1 MLPRVSLG
9 WSGGLP
15 LAGSVWLRG
24 PGRPRVA
31 DRKSRPATTRPAGA
45 AADVE
50 IKLLVVDD
58 PAIAE
63 AVEQLRGEWKARTRS
78 TIAIRQAKAA
88 DLVDAEKPGEP
99 FDAVIY
105 PSALLGTLAERGWI
119 APLPAEY
126 AANDELAWS
135 DTFEL
140 VQIAATVWG
149 PKPRAVS
156 FGEALFVCYYRAD
169 LFERFKKHPPRNWAE
184 YHELAAFFHDRKNL
198 EDAAP
203 AAEAAWSGTVEP
215 LATSWGGR
223 VLLARAASY
232 ARHLDNYS
240 TLFQVASMEPLV
252 DGPPFVQ
259 ALEELV
265 ADARFGPSG
274 AAELEP
280 AAARKVAGRPGRHGA
295 RVSRACRRQA
305 ERVGPA
311 EAGDRLRRAARVAEG
326 VQHRRGAVGQAR
338 CRRQPARDALG
349 RGGPLGLDRREQRL
363 SRPGLSTVG
372 LAVGQGVGHAR
383 GIGQPGDDLVSPLP
397 GSRSAP
403 WVDPLTDSQAAA
415 EFATAVRDAL
425 SEQASLAVP
434 RIPGQDRYMA
444 ALDEAVAA
452 ALAGST
458 TPEAALQEAAA
469 RWQSITAELG
479 LDAQR
484 KAYRNSLGLEP

>member
-9 WSGGLP
+9 SQAVCRWLVLFGCVGLAA
-15 LAGSVWLRG
+15 AGCG
-24 PGRPRVA
+24 PEKPA
-31 DRKSRPATTRPAGA
+31 TSRPAGT

-119 APLPAEY
+119 APLPADY

-215 LATSWGGR
+215 LAKSWGGR

-240 TLFQVASMEPLV
+240 TLFQVTSMEPLV

-265 ADARFGPSG
+265 ADARFGPS
-274 AAELEP
+274 ARLELEP
-280 AAARKVAGRPGRHGA
+280 AAAR
-295 RVSRACRRQA
+295 
-305 ERVGPA
+305 ERLLA
-311 EAGDRLRRAARVAEG
+311 
-326 VQHRRGAVGQAR
+326 GQA
-338 CRRQPARDALG
+338 AMALAF
-349 RGGPLGLDRREQRL
+349 P
-363 SRPGLSTVG
+363 
-372 LAVGQGVGHAR
+372 GHAGGKPNESDR
-383 GIGQPGDDLVSPLP
+383 QKLAIGFVGLP
-397 GSRSAP
+397 GSPKVYNIARRGGTSAMP
-403 WVDPLTDSQAAA
+403 TP
-415 EFATAVRDAL
+415 
-425 SEQASLAVP
+425 ASA
-434 RIPGQDRYMA
+434 
-444 ALDEAVAA
+444 
-452 ALAGST
+452 
-458 TPEAALQEAAA
+458 
-469 RWQSITAELG
+469 
-479 LDAQR
+479 
-484 KAYRNSLGLEP
+484 